1 MHSEINMLPE
11 VIIRDSKCVATSLN
25 VASVF
30 GKSHRHVLRDIENL
44 MPNCPETF
52 TEPNFGLS
60 EYEDSTGRKLPLY
73 LLTRDGLTLLI
84 MGYTGRK
91 AMQFKLAYMEA
102 FNAME
107 KELESRRGIH
117 LDFGDPAAAAR
128 AWADEY
134 EAKLLAQ
141 KTAAAAIEER
151 NHAVRTKAWIGGRR
165 EATAMATASAAV
177 RQRDKALDELGE
189 GRTWKQVKAI
199 GWLKDVFNLT
209 GAAYSQIG
217 KKLVRLSSDMG
228 LEVKESPSREYGTVK
243 RYHVSVIDRFHAML
257 MADPMMMGK
266 YRLAS

>member
-1 MHSEINMLPE
+1 MKNDMFPVPE
-11 VIIRDSKCVATSLN
+11 VIVHDQKCMATSLN

-30 GKSHRHVLRDIENL
+30 GKAHKNVLRDIEQL
-44 MPNCPETF
+44 TDNCPETF
-52 TEPNFGLS
+52 AGLNFEPS
-60 EYEDSTGRKLPLY
+60 EYEDSTGRKLPMY

-84 MGYTGRK
+84 MGYTGQK

-199 GWLKDVFNLT
+199 AWLKDVFNLNGT
-209 GAAYSQIG
+209 AYSQIG
-217 KKLVRLSSDMG
+217 KKLVRLSADMG
-228 LEVKESPSREYGTVK
+228 LEVKESPSQEYGTVK